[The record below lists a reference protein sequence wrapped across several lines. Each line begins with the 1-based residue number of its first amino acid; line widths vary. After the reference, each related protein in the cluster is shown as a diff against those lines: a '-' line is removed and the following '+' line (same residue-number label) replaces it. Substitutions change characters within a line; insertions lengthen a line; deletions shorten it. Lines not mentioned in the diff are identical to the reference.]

1 MKFGELL
8 MATNEG
14 FGNIEDP
21 KNPFAKEMRILSK
34 KNLAF
39 DNKNALDLV
48 RASAKQTGVDPY
60 FLYSSAFTEGMNKAI
75 AKPDEVSEAYLK
87 ANVAA
92 DFPVDAFY
100 NYGIDKFSEYLPKIQ
115 KYLPEGFDKQYALYP
130 AKNELGQDIQ
140 TAAFRTNQDALTAK
154 AAILM
159 DTLSETDAYAK
170 SKGIALDDNARKYFA
185 LARYNASS
193 PTFQAMMD
201 EYSTAKDKA
210 DFIKKGVY
218 KNKYGGNVHKNIY
231 PRIENIAVAKSLL
244 DENPLGNQ

>member
-8 MATNEG
+8 MASQEG
-14 FGNIEDP
+14 IGIEDP

-60 FLYSSAFTEGMNKAI
+60 LLYSSAFQEGMNKAI
-75 AKPDEVSEAYLK
+75 ARPDEVSDAYIK
-87 ANVAA
+87 AKVAQ

-115 KYLPEGFDKQYALYP
+115 KYLPQGFEKQYTLYP
-130 AKNELGQDIQ
+130 AVNELGQNIQ

-154 AAILM
+154 AAILQN
-159 DTLSETDAYAK
+159 TLEETDAYAK
-170 SKGIALDDNARKYFA
+170 EKGITLDPEARKYFA
-185 LARYNASS
+185 LARYNASPS
-193 PTFQAMMD
+193 TFQAMMD
-201 EYSTAKDKA
+201 EYSTSKNKSE
-210 DFIKKGVY
+210 FIKKGIY
-218 KNKYGGNVHKNIY
+218 TKAKHGAAVHKNIY
-231 PRIENIAVAKSLL
+231 PRIENIAVAQSLL